1 MLKRKFMKMIGAII
15 SEMKHFVIRYLRK
28 IFVKIVLQAGI
39 NDGLYTAVQEIVNS
53 IKDLKLSIQKQ
64 TPELNVII

>member
-1 MLKRKFMKMIGAII
+1 MISAII
-15 SEMKHFVIRYLRK
+15 SEMKHFGIQHLRK

-39 NDGLYTAVQEIVNS
+39 NDALHTVVQEKVNF